1 MTDCVQNLIIFFLII
16 ILFYSAHAYI
26 HNRKKKSNHVNSII
40 NNAIEE
46 DKVVGIYPINNNI
59 NNHNDLINLNDLN
72 DLNDLNNHE
81 YVPDNNVVLIE
92 ENKVVTGDTFNYDK
106 TINTEL
112 NGFDADDKYLS
123 VN

>member
-1 MTDCVQNLIIFFLII
+1 MTDCVQNIIIFFLII

-26 HNRKKKSNHVNSII
+26 HKKRKSNHVNLIV

-46 DKVVGIYPINNNI
+46 DKVVVVYPIS
-59 NNHNDLINLNDLN
+59 DNLNDLN
-72 DLNDLNNHE
+72 EMNDLNNLNDLSNHHE

-92 ENKVVTGDTFNYDK
+92 ENKVVTGDNFNYDK
-106 TINTEL
+106 TIDTEL

-123 VN
+123 IN